1 MFCKICDLLRGC
13 NLMRRITKLCLALAL
28 ASGLIY
34 LSGCT
39 TQTASLDDEPTETS
53 KTDEIAQIEQ
63 EAIDEFALIA
73 DDIANGTYESSGYK
87 TRIDELEEEYP
98 DNTVVNTYYNI
109 KSVLFWK
116 SKLDDMS
123 TTDENYDIFSQYY
136 EDALAEIDITL
147 DIEHMD
153 SIKSYIENFV
163 GMDLYLELHK
173 ELADKISTSNS
184 LTDEERVEILVYVFE
199 KQDSYGDDLTDE
211 MTTEIW
217 EEACKKYNITMS
229 ELTAMFSD
237 MELTQKAYILIE
249 SE

>member
-1 MFCKICDLLRGC
+1 
-13 NLMRRITKLCLALAL
+13 MRCITKLCLALAL

-34 LSGCT
+34 LTGCT
-39 TQTASLDDEPTETS
+39 TQTASFDVKPTEAS
-53 KTDEIAQIEQ
+53 ETDEIAQIEQ

-87 TRIDELEEEYP
+87 TRIDELVEEYP
-98 DNTVVNTYYNI
+98 DNAVVNTYYNI
-109 KSVLFWK
+109 QSVLFWK
-116 SKLDDMS
+116 SKLGDLS

-136 EDALAEIDITL
+136 EDALAEVDITL
-147 DIEHMD
+147 DIEYMD

-163 GMDLYLELHK
+163 GMDLYLELHE

-211 MTTEIW
+211 MTVEIW
-217 EEACKKYNITMS
+217 EEACEKYNITMS
-229 ELTAMFSD
+229 ELSSMFLD
-237 MELTQKAYILIE
+237 MDLTQRAYILIE
-249 SE
+249 SK